1 MSLWSI
7 GTHLASHFGGGETKW
22 RHPLPSLPPPRPSR
36 LHLIH
41 APHRHTDVRAHG
53 STTRPTR
60 PRGAVSVGPHV
71 FVSGPRV
78 AHPGRASESINTSL
92 GGFQVTNGAAVPG
105 SAGAKLWGLMEVDC
119 VLRRKT
125 ARGWKSEHMV
135 SAVSKRAGWSP
146 RYSAPHPLPHKGWLC
161 QPCMLQ

>member
-1 MSLWSI
+1 MLLCSI
-7 GTHLASHFGGGETKW
+7 GTHLASHFFGGVGGETKW

-36 LHLIH
+36 LRLIH
-41 APHRHTDVRAHG
+41 APSRPTDVRTHG

-71 FVSGPRV
+71 FVSGPR
-78 AHPGRASESINTSL
+78 AGHPGPGHRVHQHLLRGLPGRQWSSRA
-92 GGFQVTNGAAVPG
+92 G

-125 ARGWKSEHMV
+125 ARGWKWEHMV
-135 SAVSKRAGWSP
+135 SAVSKRPAGLLAIEPSP
-146 RYSAPHPLPHKGWLC
+146 PPPS
-161 QPCMLQ
+161 

>member
-7 GTHLASHFGGGETKW
+7 GTHLASHFCGGETKW

-41 APHRHTDVRAHG
+41 AHHRHTDVRAHG

-78 AHPGRASESINTSL
+78 AHPGRRHRVHQHLLRGLPGHQWSSRAGFGRGQVVGFN
-92 GGFQVTNGAAVPG
+92 GGGLCPE
-105 SAGAKLWGLMEVDC
+105 AKDGPRMEVGAYGLC
-119 VLRRKT
+119 SIQEGLLVISLY
-125 ARGWKSEHMV
+125 
-135 SAVSKRAGWSP
+135 SP
-146 RYSAPHPLPHKGWLC
+146 PPPPS
-161 QPCMLQ
+161 